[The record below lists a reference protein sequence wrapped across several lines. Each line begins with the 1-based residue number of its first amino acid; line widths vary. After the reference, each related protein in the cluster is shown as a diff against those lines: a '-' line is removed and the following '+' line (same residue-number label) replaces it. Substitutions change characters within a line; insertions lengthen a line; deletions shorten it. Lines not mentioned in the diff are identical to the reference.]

1 MVLLDTSECHAK
13 IVDLLIAERER
24 AGLKQGELAKLLKLQ
39 QSFVSR
45 LESGQRR
52 IEVCEFFIFAQAIG
66 FDPHAALRRI
76 MPGGDNLGSRG
87 GQGGRRR
94 RRAKAPV

>member
-1 MVLLDTSECHAK
+1 MVVLDTSECHAK
-13 IVDLLIAERER
+13 VVDLLIAERKR
-24 AGLKQGELAKLLKLQ
+24 AGLQQGELAKRLKLQ

-76 MPGGDNLGSRG
+76 MPGGGGPGSRSGQRGRG
-87 GQGGRRR
+87 GIR
-94 RRAKAPV
+94 

>member
-13 IVDLLIAERER
+13 VVDLLIAERKR
-24 AGLKQGELAKLLKLQ
+24 AGLKQGELAKRLKLQ

-52 IEVCEFFIFAQAIG
+52 IDICEFFMFAQTIG

-76 MPGGDNLGSRG
+76 MLGEGSPGSRG
-87 GQGGRRR
+87 GQPGRRR
-94 RRAKAPV
+94 GRA

>member
-1 MVLLDTSECHAK
+1 MVILDTSECHAK

-24 AGLKQGELAKLLKLQ
+24 AGLKQGDLAKRLKLQ

-52 IEVCEFFIFAQAIG
+52 VSVCEFFVFARAIG

-76 MPGGDNLGSRG
+76 MRGGDSPGGHKGPRSR
-87 GQGGRRR
+87 QQT
-94 RRAKAPV
+94 

>member
-1 MVLLDTSECHAK
+1 VIILDTSECRAK
-13 IVDLLIAERER
+13 VVDLLIAERER
-24 AGLKQGELAKLLKLQ
+24 AGLKQGELAKRLKLQ

-87 GQGGRRR
+87 GQRGRRR
-94 RRAKAPV
+94 RRAKAPL